1 MSTFA
6 SITDPTDLDAIRAVI
21 ASTAD
26 AVDLVPL
33 GIRAL
38 VISPQASFGLV
49 PAVKSLVADGPTGT
63 RRVAV
68 LVDET
73 AILRDGRDLKQQLC
87 ELLAEAFTI
96 EIVVLGHGGQLHADE
111 DALHTATAAI
121 DGYDCAVAIGSG
133 TVSDIGKVATDRLG
147 GIPLVI
153 VQTAASVDGFTDNVS
168 VVLRNGVKRTI
179 PSRWPD
185 VVLADITT
193 IADAPVAMNTAGFGE
208 VLSLYTAPAD
218 WELANRLG
226 FDNSFRLTP
235 RDFLLEF
242 AGDPATWVDGL
253 ADGAPEAVLDLTR
266 MLAIRGMGTGIAGTT
281 ACLSGVEHV
290 VSHMLDMYAAAHNL
304 PIGLHGA
311 QVGVATQVASA
322 AWDLLRR
329 RVAEGEITVRFPAAS
344 DLEQHV
350 KRAFEVC
357 DETGGRGEECWSD
370 YARKIKA
377 WNADPERMKGLV
389 ANAISDGVAI
399 AATVPTPASLSAGLL
414 AAGSPTTPGDL
425 VEWVTPDIWRWAVAN
440 CLFMRD
446 RFTVIDLL
454 FLLGWWTPADVDVVI
469 EQAFQAQSEPT
480 S

>member
-26 AVDLVPL
+26 APELVPL
-33 GIRAL
+33 GIRSL
-38 VISPQASFGLV
+38 VISPEASFGLV
-49 PAVKSLVADGPTGT
+49 PAVKGMLAVGLTVM
-63 RRVAV
+63 RRVVV
-68 LVDET
+68 LIDKT
-73 AILRDGRDLKQQLC
+73 TILRDGRDLKQQLC
-87 ELLAEAFTI
+87 ELLAEAFVV
-96 EIVVLGHGGQLHADE
+96 EVVVLGRKGELHADE
-111 DALHTATAAI
+111 DALETATAAI
-121 DGYDCAVAIGSG
+121 KGFDCVVAIGGG
-133 TVSDIGKVATDRLG
+133 TISDIGKVATDRQG

-185 VVLADITT
+185 VVLADTTT

-226 FDNSFRLTP
+226 FDDSFRFTP

-242 AGDPATWVDGL
+242 AGDPATWAEGL
-253 ADGAPEAVLDLTR
+253 ADGAPGAVLDLTR
-266 MLAIRGMGTGIAGTT
+266 MLAIRGIGTGIAGTT

-304 PIGLHGA
+304 PTGLHGA
-311 QVGVATQVASA
+311 QVGVATQIASA

-329 RVAEGEITVRFPAAS
+329 KVAGGEIALRFADG
-344 DLEQHV
+344 DLEHQV
-350 KRAFEVC
+350 KRAFDNC

-370 YARKIKA
+370 YSRKIA
-377 WNADPERMKGLV
+377 VWNADPERMKSLV
-389 ANAISDGVAI
+389 ASLVSEGLAI
-399 AATVPTPASLSAGLL
+399 AAAVPAPESLSAGLR
-414 AAGSPTTPGDL
+414 AAGSPSTPGDL
-425 VEWVTPDIWRWAVAN
+425 VAWVTPEIWRWAVAN
-440 CLFMRD
+440 CHFMRD
-446 RFTVIDLL
+446 RFTVVDLL
-454 FLLGWWTPADVDVVI
+454 FLLGWWTADDVDSVI
-469 EQAFQAQSEPT
+469 AQAFLTESEPT
-480 S
+480 T

>member
-38 VISPQASFGLV
+38 VISPQASFDLV

-111 DALHTATAAI
+111 DALETATAAI
-121 DGYDCAVAIGSG
+121 KGYDCAVAIGSG
-133 TVSDIGKVATDRLG
+133 TISDIGKVATDRLG

-185 VVLADITT
+185 VVLADTTT

-242 AGDPATWVDGL
+242 AGDPATWADGL
-253 ADGAPEAVLDLTR
+253 AEGAPGVVLDLTR

-329 RVAEGEITVRFPAAS
+329 RVAEGGFTVRFPAAS
-344 DLEQHV
+344 DLEQQV
-350 KRAFEVC
+350 KRAFDVC

-370 YARKIKA
+370 YARKIEA
-377 WNADPERMKGLV
+377 WNADPERMKGMV
-389 ANAISDGVAI
+389 ANAVSDGVAI
-399 AATVPTPASLSAGLL
+399 AAAVPTPASLSAGLL

-469 EQAFQAQSEPT
+469 EQAFQAESEPT